1 MSGFDEYAALIR
13 ELSTRQRGGERA
25 IAAEAQRRR
34 ELQSGVDTLGRRL
47 AAQGAHLD
55 RLGEAIGTPMTSL
68 PDAPPA
74 GPAPAAAPGTTAGPG
89 PAGAPGP
96 VNAPGRTGAP
106 GSVGASGAGT
116 GHGSGAGSAASAG
129 HGRGTGD
136 GTIGGGAAAP
146 GRSGVGAYPDGSMPT
161 GDPAADLAAAGRLA
175 DAADRHGQETEA
187 LARRPVL
194 LPTWSAPARAVAVY
208 AGCALV
214 GSLLM
219 LIALVGSPLP
229 VSGMDLV
236 AAVSCAGVPLMSFL
250 AGQLVLARWGRPV
263 LADGETPPGRYVPL
277 GFVICALVSPSLF
290 CLYLVLF
297 RLLR

>member
-25 IAAEAQRRR
+25 IAAEAERRR
-34 ELQSGVDTLGRRL
+34 GLQSGVDTLGRRL
-47 AAQGAHLD
+47 AAQGTHLD
-55 RLGEAIGTPMTSL
+55 RLGAAVGVPMASV
-68 PDAPPA
+68 PDAPPPA
-74 GPAPAAAPGTTAGPG
+74 GPAPGTGTGAGAGAG
-89 PAGAPGP
+89 PAGTGGPGAGGGP
-96 VNAPGRTGAP
+96 AAAGGPGAGGGP
-106 GSVGASGAGT
+106 AGT
-116 GHGSGAGSAASAG
+116 GGAGAGGGPAAGVGPGSG
-129 HGRGTGD
+129 D
-136 GTIGGGAAAP
+136 GGIGGGAAAP
-146 GRSGVGAYPDGSMPT
+146 GRSGVGAYP
-161 GDPAADLAAAGRLA
+161 GDPAAELATAGRLA
-175 DAADRHGQETEA
+175 DEADRHGQEAEA

-208 AGCALV
+208 GGCALV

-236 AAVSCAGVPLMSFL
+236 AALSCAGVPLMSFV
-250 AGQLVLARWGRPV
+250 AGQFVLARWGRPV
-263 LADGETPPGRYVPL
+263 LADGETPAGRYVPL

-290 CLYLVLF
+290 CLYLLLF

>member
-25 IAAEAQRRR
+25 IAAEAERRR
-34 ELQSGVDTLGRRL
+34 GLQSGMDTLGRRL
-47 AAQGAHLD
+47 AAQGGHLD
-55 RLGEAIGTPMTSL
+55 RLGEAIGTPMASV
-68 PDAPPA
+68 PEAQPAAPP
-74 GPAPAAAPGTTAGPG
+74 GP
-89 PAGAPGP
+89 
-96 VNAPGRTGAP
+96 
-106 GSVGASGAGT
+106 
-116 GHGSGAGSAASAG
+116 
-129 HGRGTGD
+129 GTGD
-136 GTIGGGAAAP
+136 GAIGGGAAAP
-146 GRSGVGAYPDGSMPT
+146 GRSGVGAYPDGSVPT
-161 GDPAADLAAAGRLA
+161 GDPAAELAVAGRLA
-175 DAADRHGQETEA
+175 DEADRHGQETEA

-214 GSLLM
+214 GSLFM

-236 AAVSCAGVPLMSFL
+236 AALSCAGVPLMSFL
-250 AGQLVLARWGRPV
+250 AGQFVLARWGRPV
-263 LADGETPPGRYVPL
+263 LADAEAPAGRYVPL

-290 CLYLVLF
+290 CLYLILF

>member
-25 IAAEAQRRR
+25 IAAEAERRR
-34 ELQSGVDTLGRRL
+34 GLQSGVDTLGRRL

-55 RLGEAIGTPMTSL
+55 RLGEAIGVPMASV
-68 PDAPPA
+68 PDAPPPA
-74 GPAPAAAPGTTAGPG
+74 GPAP
-89 PAGAPGP
+89 
-96 VNAPGRTGAP
+96 RTGP
-106 GSVGASGAGT
+106 GAGT
-116 GHGSGAGSAASAG
+116 GPPAVAEPGPATGPAAWGSGAGAG
-129 HGRGTGD
+129 PGAGD
-136 GTIGGGAAAP
+136 GGIGGGAAAP
-146 GRSGVGAYPDGSMPT
+146 GRPGVGAYPSGSVPS
-161 GDPAADLAAAGRLA
+161 GDPAGELAAAGRLA
-175 DAADRHGQETEA
+175 DEADRHGQETEA

-208 AGCALV
+208 TGCALV

-236 AAVSCAGVPLMSFL
+236 AALSCAGVPLMSFL
-250 AGQLVLARWGRPV
+250 AGQFVLARWGRPV
-263 LADGETPPGRYVPL
+263 LAEGDIPPGRYVPL

-290 CLYLVLF
+290 CLYLILF

>member
-25 IAAEAQRRR
+25 IAAEAERRR
-34 ELQSGVDTLGRRL
+34 GLQSGADAMGGRL

-55 RLGEAIGTPMTSL
+55 RLGAAVGVPMAAV

-74 GPAPAAAPGTTAGPG
+74 GPGPG
-89 PAGAPGP
+89 DG
-96 VNAPGRTGAP
+96 
-106 GSVGASGAGT
+106 GS
-116 GHGSGAGSAASAG
+116 
-129 HGRGTGD
+129 
-136 GTIGGGAAAP
+136 GGGAAAP
-146 GRSGVGAYPDGSMPT
+146 GRPDVGAYP
-161 GDPAADLAAAGRLA
+161 GDPAAELATAGRLA
-175 DAADRHGQETEA
+175 DEADRHGREAEA

-194 LPTWSAPARAVAVY
+194 LPAWSAPARAVAVY

-236 AAVSCAGVPLMSFL
+236 AALSCAGVPLMSFV
-250 AGQLVLARWGRPV
+250 AGQFVLARWGRPV
-263 LADGETPPGRYVPL
+263 LADGETPAGRYVPL

-290 CLYLVLF
+290 CVYLLLF

>member
-25 IAAEAQRRR
+25 IAVEAQRRR
-34 ELQSGVDTLGRRL
+34 ELQSGVDQLGRRL
-47 AAQGAHLD
+47 TAQGAHLD
-55 RLGEAIGTPMTSL
+55 RLGEAIGTPMASV
-68 PDAPPA
+68 PDTPPA
-74 GPAPAAAPGTTAGPG
+74 AGPG
-89 PAGAPGP
+89 
-96 VNAPGRTGAP
+96 
-106 GSVGASGAGT
+106 S
-116 GHGSGAGSAASAG
+116 
-129 HGRGTGD
+129 GD
-136 GTIGGGAAAP
+136 GTPGGGAAAP
-146 GRSGVGAYPDGSMPT
+146 GRSGVGAYPDGSVPT

-175 DAADRHGQETEA
+175 DEADRHGQETEA

-214 GSLLM
+214 GSVLM

-236 AAVSCAGVPLMSFL
+236 AAVSCAGVPLTSFL

-263 LADGETPPGRYVPL
+263 LADGPTPPGRYVPL

-290 CLYLVLF
+290 CLYLILF